1 MATITFTPYGSKD
14 GAAMLRTCRYIVDG
28 HGDPPYA
35 ALNQYI
41 ADGHGGSL
49 YAKGYYVAPDAELAA
64 LQMKTYKAKYKK
76 NHPVTKGTNAKK
88 KDVDVVQMYIS
99 LDGTEK
105 LGQSELMR
113 ITDEL
118 IRRTDLSEFPILAAP
133 HYNTEHTHIH
143 LVVCA
148 YNITG
153 TKKLAMNNDKLYRL
167 RRTMD
172 YICVEHNLSIVD
184 PEYGLLKDPEY
195 RAFYENVIE
204 NQLVP
209 VIPRIQK
216 KKRSRRKRSM
226 QIAMEKQTI
235 QKQLEEERKA
245 EEKKKQRSKKNYFTY
260 PGAVLPYSG
269 KPVAVYKYDKSG
281 NERSLLE
288 LLLILLY
295 MLASSYGGVERQMP
309 VENIYHEQ
317 CRQEYLSKTDTVAQ
331 RAVDAIVLSRKYQ
344 LTTEAQIQEKKRA
357 VGKQINYCQ
366 SMIYQQQ
373 KLLEENEAQ
382 LEQGYVSEEDYQNA
396 LYKKTIYQQRLEC
409 QEKHLKELKREYRDL
424 SWLGATI
431 QRKQFDQE
439 LASIRAIRNM
449 QAVHLQEAR
458 EVPEIKKKQRER
470 QLER

>member
-14 GAAMLRTCRYIVDG
+14 KSAILRTCRYIVDG

-49 YAKGYYVAPDAELAA
+49 YAKGYYVVPDAELAA

-76 NHPVTKGTNAKK
+76 NHPVTKGTNAQK

-105 LGQSELMR
+105 LGQDELMQ

-118 IRRTDLSEFPILAAP
+118 IRRTDLCDFPILAAP

-172 YICVEHNLSIVD
+172 YICVEYNLSIVE

-195 RAFYENVIE
+195 RAFYENVVE

-209 VIPRIQK
+209 VIPRTQK
-216 KKRSRRKRSM
+216 TKRSRRKQSM

-235 QKQLEEERKA
+235 QKHLEEEWEA
-245 EEKKKQRSKKNYFTY
+245 ELKSKSKKNKFTY

-269 KPVAVYKYDKSG
+269 KPVAVYKYDESG
-281 NERSLLE
+281 RERSLLE
-288 LLLILLY
+288 LLLILLW
-295 MLASSYGGVERQMP
+295 MLATSYVEVERQMP
-309 VENIYHEQ
+309 AKNIYHEQ
-317 CRQEYLSKTDTVAQ
+317 WRQEYLSKTDAVAQ
-331 RAVDAIVLSRKYQ
+331 RAANALALSRKYQ
-344 LTTEAQIQEKKRA
+344 LTTESQIQEQKRA

-373 KLLEENEAQ
+373 KLLEENKAQ
-382 LEQGYVSEEDYQNA
+382 LEQGYVSEAGYQNA
-396 LYKKTIYQQRLEC
+396 LYRKTIYQQRLEC
-409 QEKHLKELKREYRDL
+409 QEMHLEKLRKEYRDL

-431 QRKQFDQE
+431 RREQFDQE
-439 LASIRAIRNM
+439 LANIRAIRNM
-449 QAVHLQEAR
+449 QAVHSEETREA
-458 EVPEIKKKQRER
+458 PERKKEKKQREW